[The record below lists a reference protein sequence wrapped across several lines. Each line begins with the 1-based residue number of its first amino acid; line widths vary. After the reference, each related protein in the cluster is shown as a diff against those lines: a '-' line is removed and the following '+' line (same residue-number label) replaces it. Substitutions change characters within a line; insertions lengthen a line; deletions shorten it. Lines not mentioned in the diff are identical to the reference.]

1 MTKGYAGRVL
11 RVNLSGGETWTEE
24 PSDSFYRRYL
34 GGAGL
39 IGYYLLEEVPKGAD
53 PLGPGNLL
61 IFATGVITGAPVP
74 GSGRNAVGG
83 KSPLTGGY
91 GEADVGGYFGAELKR
106 AGYDAIVVGGRAV
119 DPVYLW
125 VHDGEAEIR
134 PADGFW
140 GMSTLACQKAIQ
152 ADLGDS
158 RVRVATI
165 GPGGEKQVCFACIMN
180 DVTHAAGRTGLGAV
194 MGSKNLKAVAARGRA
209 SVPIADPDGVK
220 AVGQWMRDHWKEEIW
235 ELHDTGTDG
244 ELEDLNLVGALP
256 TRNFQDGQFEGAT
269 KITGATMRDTIL
281 TERGGC
287 YACPVRCK
295 RVVEVHDDQYQVAPD
310 YGGPEYET
318 VAAFGSNCGIDDLR
332 AIAKANELC
341 NAYGIDTI
349 SAGAMVAFAMEC
361 FQEGLLTTRDTG
373 GLELRFGH
381 AQAMVE
387 LTRQICERQGLGD
400 LLAQGPRLAAAK
412 IGPASER
419 FLVEVKGQP
428 FPMHECRTRHGQA
441 LGYAV
446 SPTGADHMHNT
457 WDEFMAADPLGEDM
471 RGLGIYEAM
480 PQTELS
486 PRKVRAYIHTTNWYW
501 LFNHVGL
508 CLCIPWR
515 SRQIVELVSAI
526 TGWRTNLWE
535 LLKASERGLTMARAF
550 NLREGLT
557 RADDR
562 LPPRTNTR
570 FVSGPLNE
578 KPIDPK
584 TLSGNLTTFYDMMG
598 WDPQSGVPT
607 LAKLQELDIEW
618 VAQHLE

>member
-1 MTKGYAGRVL
+1 MVKGYAGRIL
-11 RVNLSGGETWTEE
+11 RVNLSDGDIRTEE
-24 PSDSFYRRYL
+24 PSDSFYRRHL
-34 GGAGL
+34 GGAGF
-39 IGYYLLEEVPKGAD
+39 IGYYLLKEVPKGAD
-53 PLGPGNLL
+53 PLGPDNLL
-61 IFATGVITGAPVP
+61 IFATGAITGVPVP

-106 AGYDAIVVGGRAV
+106 AGYDAIVVGGRAA

-134 PADGFW
+134 PADRLW
-140 GMSTLACQKAIQ
+140 GMSTLACQEAIQ

-165 GPGGEKQVCFACIMN
+165 GPGGEKQVRFACIMN

-209 SVPIADPDGVK
+209 SVSMSDPDGVK

-235 ELHDTGTDG
+235 DLHDTGTDG
-244 ELEDLNLVGALP
+244 GLEDLSLVGALP
-256 TRNFQDGQFEGAT
+256 TRNFRDGQFEGAHL
-269 KITGATMRDTIL
+269 ITGSTMRDTIL
-281 TERGGC
+281 TDRGGC

-295 RVVEVHDDQYQVAPD
+295 RVVEVHDDQYQVDPD

-318 VAAFGSNCGIDDLR
+318 AAAFGSNCGIDDLR

-341 NAYGIDTI
+341 NAHGIDTI
-349 SAGAMVAFAMEC
+349 SAGVMVAFAMEC
-361 FQEGLLTTRDTG
+361 FEEGLLTRHDTG
-373 GLELRFGH
+373 GLDLRFGN

-400 LLAQGPRLAAAK
+400 LLAEGPRLAAAE
-412 IGPASER
+412 IGSASER
-419 FLVEVKGQP
+419 FLIEVKGQP

-446 SPTGADHMHNT
+446 SPTGADHVHNT
-457 WDEFMAADPLGEDM
+457 WDESMAADPPGEDM
-471 RGLGIYEAM
+471 RSLGIYEAM

-486 PRKVRAYIHTTNWYW
+486 PRKVRAYINTTNWYW

-515 SRQIVELVSAI
+515 PEQVVELVRAI

-535 LLKASERGLTMARAF
+535 LLKDSERGLTMARAF

-562 LPPRTNTR
+562 LPPRMNTS
-570 FVSGPLNE
+570 FVSGTLNE
-578 KPIDPK
+578 KPIDP
-584 TLSGNLTTFYDMMG
+584 TVLSENLTTFYDMMG

-618 VAQHLE
+618 VADHLP